1 VVKVSMFLGAV
12 LMIVQM
18 LSNIRRDVKALRE
31 KD

>member
-1 VVKVSMFLGAV
+1 MFLCAI
-12 LMIVQM
+12 LMLVQL